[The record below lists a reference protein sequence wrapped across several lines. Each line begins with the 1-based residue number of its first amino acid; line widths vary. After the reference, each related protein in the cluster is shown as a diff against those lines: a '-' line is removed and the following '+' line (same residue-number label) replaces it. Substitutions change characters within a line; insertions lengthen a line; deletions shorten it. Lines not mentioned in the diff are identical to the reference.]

1 MTDEFAL
8 MAAFRQGRAVGQ
20 RDILV
25 RLAELDASVRSED
38 RPTWTEIVANRIR
51 EMEICARE
59 FAQRNG
65 MEYREW
71 AGGTAEEAAAWCPD
85 WYAQSYDHAQ
95 TRGKGPV
102 AGALTS

>member
-1 MTDEFAL
+1 
-8 MAAFRQGRAVGQ
+8 
-20 RDILV
+20 
-25 RLAELDASVRSED
+25 
-38 RPTWTEIVANRIR
+38 
-51 EMEICARE
+51 MEICARE

-95 TRGKGPV
+95 THGKGPSQ
-102 AGALTS
+102 GALTS